1 MKKFI
6 RICLEILL
14 IITAVIFP
22 GFMAML
28 SASGWSY
35 NVREG
40 KYPEILGVYS
50 FWMFLGAGMVLLS
63 VICCF
68 IGKKSKFYIMNLI
81 SLIPDIAGT
90 VCCMTVLKKFC
101 AYADQNFS
109 GIGESMKP
117 VSELYQDRL
126 QPIVFPAFLVL
137 ILAVWNFLESREYR
151 IERRNQ
157 KLAELNAEA
166 PKILQDE
173 EF

>member
-14 IITAVIFP
+14 LIMAVIF
-22 GFMAML
+22 GGMAML
-28 SASGWSY
+28 SASGWKY

-40 KYPEILGVYS
+40 NYPEFFGVYS
-50 FWMFLGAGMVLLS
+50 FWMFLGAGLIFIAVML
-63 VICCF
+63 CF
-68 IGKKSKFYIMNLI
+68 IGKKTKFYMLNLI
-81 SLIPDIAGT
+81 ALIPDIAGT
-90 VCCMTVLKKFC
+90 VCCMSVLKKFC
-101 AYADQNFS
+101 NYADQNFS

-117 VSELYQDRL
+117 VSELYQDRIL
-126 QPIVFPAFLVL
+126 PIVFPAFLVL

-151 IERRNQ
+151 IERKNQ

-173 EF
+173 E

>member
-14 IITAVIFP
+14 LITAVIFP

-28 SASGWSY
+28 SASGWKY
-35 NVREG
+35 NVRQG
-40 KYPEILGVYS
+40 KYPEIFSVYS
-50 FWMFLGAGMVLLS
+50 FWMFLGAVLVLIA
-63 VICCF
+63 VLCCF
-68 IGKKSKFYIMNLI
+68 IGKKPKFYILNLLAVI
-81 SLIPDIAGT
+81 SDIAGT
-90 VCCMTVLKKFC
+90 AFCMTVLKKFC

-126 QPIVFPAFLVL
+126 LPIGFPAFLVL

-151 IERRNQ
+151 IEKKNQ

-166 PKILQDE
+166 PKILQE
-173 EF
+173 EEN